1 MATYLLDTNI
11 LVRLSNEDDPQHLES
26 RRAIQK
32 LKGDGARLCLMYQVM
47 IEFWVVATRPVEQ
60 NGLGWMPQHAR
71 QSIDELQEVFELLG
85 DPTDLFR
92 NWLDLVTRVQV
103 CGKRAHDARIAA
115 FAQCGKIDYVLTFN
129 RSDFDGLGIN
139 AREPAE
145 VVALHDP

>member
-11 LVRLSNEDDPQHLES
+11 LVRLSNQDDPQHLAS

-32 LKGDGARLCLMYQVM
+32 LKRDGARLCLMYQVM
-47 IEFWVVATRPVEQ
+47 IEFWVVATRPVAQ

-92 NWLDLVTRVQV
+92 NWLDLVTRVPV
-103 CGKRAHDARIAA
+103 RGKRAHDARIAA

-139 AREPAE
+139 AREPAD